1 MPSYTYYI
9 IWVRCDQIWLC
20 FKGLVVEFSR
30 KSLKK
35 YLTTFEAILKN
46 CAYYVKTTVPT
57 FWGFFWKIEH
67 LFNPTSGHSA
77 WVHRSC
83 FRKSVQRE
91 RPTFMKSAS
100 MMEANGANS
109 SANND
114 EMHTRGPRH
123 SGNLSRRRRLS

>member
-57 FWGFFWKIEH
+57 FWKIEH
-67 LFNPTSGHSA
+67 LFIPGIWSHCGCA
-77 WVHRSC
+77 
-83 FRKSVQRE
+83 F
-91 RPTFMKSAS
+91 
-100 MMEANGANS
+100 
-109 SANND
+109 ND
-114 EMHTRGPRH
+114 CKWLLELKNVDLAKMI
-123 SGNLSRRRRLS
+123 